1 MKYCPTCGA
10 GVEPGVAT
18 CESCGTELSAVRDVV
33 TPAVEASAFVAPAGP
48 TVADLTPRQLRK
60 EIRWGVFQ
68 GILLVAV
75 IVFLVY
81 LVIFLVLIAVSGSV
95 TGISG

>member
-1 MKYCPTCGA
+1 
-10 GVEPGVAT
+10 
-18 CESCGTELSAVRDVV
+18 
-33 TPAVEASAFVAPAGP
+33 
-48 TVADLTPRQLRK
+48 
-60 EIRWGVFQ
+60 VFQ

-81 LVIFLVLIAVSGSV
+81 LVIFLVLIAVSGSA